1 MNGDAFWRER
11 EENKKKKKK
20 EREQRFYLS
29 TGRVSILSTRRDTLK
44 ILLLF
49 IGPSWF
55 ISRTPR
61 FHYSPSPSS
70 STVWAT
76 SVGMLPTELNSRWL
90 ASGKLSVYTEKTCE
104 TENVAPM
111 NEASPLLPT
120 GNALMDPKSFDRSL
134 FSFPLG
140 ESGEIFMHLVRRE
153 YAR

>member
-1 MNGDAFWRER
+1 MGTRFGERER
-11 EENKKKKKK
+11 KTKKKRKK
-20 EREQRFYLS
+20 ENNVFIYRLAVYRSCRRGEIRWKFCCFLS
-29 TGRVSILSTRRDTLK
+29 VQADLFQELHGST
-44 ILLLF
+44 I
-49 IGPSWF
+49 
-55 ISRTPR
+55 
-61 FHYSPSPSS
+61 SPSPSS

-140 ESGEIFMHLVRRE
+140 ESGEIFMHLVQRE